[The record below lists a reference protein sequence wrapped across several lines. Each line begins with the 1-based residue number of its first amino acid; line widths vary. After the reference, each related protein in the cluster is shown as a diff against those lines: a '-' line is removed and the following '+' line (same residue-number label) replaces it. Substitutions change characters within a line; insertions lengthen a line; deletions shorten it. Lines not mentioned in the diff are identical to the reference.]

1 MAEHELVGF
10 LVADITDVEL
20 LVLTPYD
27 AVEHHMLEHIAQLFL
42 DILIVALHQSVTQ
55 LESLLNG
62 IGSKTLEGLFP
73 VPWTLYAQAVLHIQQ
88 SPESGYF
95 FFLAMHLLIL
105 F

>member
-1 MAEHELVGF
+1 
-10 LVADITDVEL
+10 
-20 LVLTPYD
+20 
-27 AVEHHMLEHIAQLFL
+27 MLEHIAQLFL

-88 SPESGYF
+88 SPESG
-95 FFLAMHLLIL
+95 
-105 F
+105 